1 MKMFVTGGSA
11 SGKSEYA
18 GRAAEKLAA
27 GRPILYIATLS
38 DRSPESEARVARHD
52 ALRRAGNAVYVVKE
66 CFSLG
71 DLAELEDLIKR
82 GKLSG
87 HDEPGGSGESGGP
100 ALTDGVSAASCGAGG
115 FGAIFL
121 DSIDALTADIM
132 FGTAPD
138 FRQPAGFEPES
149 YAELTAAAVL
159 GILDSAENAVAVID
173 DIFRGGGKYG
183 ASTREYIRYTAL
195 TGRKI
200 AAGCGLAAEVISGV
214 PVILKGGEDEFP
226 EIDSY
231 HAVALH

>member
-1 MKMFVTGGSA
+1 MKMFITGGSA

-27 GRPILYIATLS
+27 GRPVLYIATLS
-38 DRSPESEARVARHD
+38 DRSPESEARVARHE
-52 ALRRAGNAVYVVKE
+52 ALRRAGNAAYVVRE

-71 DLAELEDLIKR
+71 DLAELKDLIKR
-82 GKLSG
+82 GKRSG
-87 HDEPGGSGESGGP
+87 SDEPGGLTLTGGSGAPG
-100 ALTDGVSAASCGAGG
+100 GAGG
-115 FGAIFL
+115 FGAVLL

-138 FRQPAGFEPES
+138 FRQPAGFDPES

-159 GILDSAENAVAVID
+159 GILDAAENAVAVID

-183 ASTREYIRYTAL
+183 ASTGEYIRYTAL